1 MKKFILIENQ
11 VTKLTPFKHF
21 HDLINL
27 QVNKDNVGGL
37 GFDHIHSFDQRLSLF
52 QHNEFKAPFYLELE
66 GKKCWIKSISAGD
79 NSGVAWPLDPSFLHI
94 LLFLGYLERI
104 WRVI

>member
-27 QVNKDNVGGL
+27 QINDSNVGGL
-37 GFDHIHSFDQRLSLF
+37 GFDDIKPY
-52 QHNEFKAPFYLELE
+52 N
-66 GKKCWIKSISAGD
+66 KKQNC
-79 NSGVAWPLDPSFLHI
+79 LDTTNI
-94 LLFLGYLERI
+94 MLLYI
-104 WRVI
+104 